1 MHNNY
6 FWCFWLFWELAK
18 ILSLQIL
25 YYIVY
30 CLRKCS
36 ELEEEEWHFE
46 LSGYRRSTGS
56 TVMSARMQ
64 KAICIWSIKYEKFLS
79 SKKCETT
86 LFLKRYTY
94 CKEATI
100 ALKKHHTS
108 YWHCDAMEVLLV
120 LTQCT
125 TDLDNLQRAVIL
137 FTKFTQ
143 INLTK
148 NS

>member
-1 MHNNY
+1 
-6 FWCFWLFWELAK
+6 
-18 ILSLQIL
+18 
-25 YYIVY
+25 
-30 CLRKCS
+30 
-36 ELEEEEWHFE
+36 
-46 LSGYRRSTGS
+46 
-56 TVMSARMQ
+56 MSN
-64 KAICIWSIKYEKFLS
+64 SFPV
-79 SKKCETT
+79 KKRETA

-100 ALKKHHTS
+100 ELKKHHTS
-108 YWHCDAMEVLLV
+108 DWHCAAMEVLLV

-125 TDLDNLQRAVIL
+125 TDLDNLQSAVIL